1 MKVSNVEEHK
11 DDIIDI
17 REFYNHTYDETA
29 KEHERYMIDLLF
41 DPKKKNRNIKDKEI

>member
-17 REFYNHTYDETA
+17 RDFYHHNYDEQA
-29 KEHERYMIDLLF
+29 KEHEKYMIDLIF
-41 DPKKKNRNIKDKEI
+41 DPKKKYRIIKDKDI